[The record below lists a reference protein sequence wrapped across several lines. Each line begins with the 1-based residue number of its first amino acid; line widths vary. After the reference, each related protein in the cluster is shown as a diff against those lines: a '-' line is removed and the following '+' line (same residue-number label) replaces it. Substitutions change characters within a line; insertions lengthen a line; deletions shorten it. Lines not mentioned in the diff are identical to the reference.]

1 MITIACNAMQH
12 DPANGGY
19 WIDAETLTDWVADTG
34 FDAID
39 FQLDRGLRSREPEYL
54 AAIRDQ
60 CERRGLPIGFLGIG
74 SGFLGQEAAAGGTIG
89 VALSEDERRRR
100 IGEVQEA
107 VDAAVIIGAPLIRIF
122 GGRVPEAS
130 PDREAVWDSQ
140 VECFQEVCD
149 YAGERGVRIG
159 LHNHPPAQAPTGD
172 DIIQLLADVDRESFT
187 HIMDTGQW
195 FGSPGAFGA
204 GGDVDADFYA
214 FMRQTV
220 GYATYVRA
228 KIYKI
233 DNGYEEWIDYDRIAA
248 ILKDARY
255 EGVVSIVYE
264 DQGNRCDYRE
274 ARRLGLEYLR
284 GLLGTSG

>member
-1 MITIACNAMQH
+1 MIAIACNAMQH
-12 DPANGGY
+12 DGRRWVDVESLIDMTGEIGY
-19 WIDAETLTDWVADTG
+19 
-34 FDAID
+34 DAID
-39 FQLDRGLRSREPEYL
+39 FQLDRGFQSREPEYL
-54 AAIRDQ
+54 ATVKDKCQ
-60 CERRGLPIGFLGIG
+60 RRGLPIGFLGIG
-74 SGFLGQEAAAGGTIG
+74 AGFLGQEKAAGGTIG
-89 VALSEDERRRR
+89 VALSADERRRR
-100 IGEVQEA
+100 IEEVQEA

-130 PDREAVWDSQ
+130 PDREAVWGSQ
-140 VECFQEVCD
+140 VECFREVCD

-172 DIIQLLADVDRESFT
+172 DIIRLLADVDRESFT
-187 HIMDTGQW
+187 HILDTGQW

-204 GGDVDADFYA
+204 GGDSPADFYA
-214 FMRQTV
+214 FMSQTV
-220 GYATYVRA
+220 GHATYVRA

-248 ILKDARY
+248 ILRDANY

-284 GLLGTSG
+284 GLFGSSG